1 MYSDI
6 VFHEEHR
13 LADFPCYTASYLINV
28 VRSKPK
34 AGCHVILQVS
44 KGVNFDGSP
53 QGYLEMLGI
62 FPDMADTVCPSPGYD
77 YNINVICNYNFE

>member
-1 MYSDI
+1 
-6 VFHEEHR
+6 
-13 LADFPCYTASYLINV
+13 
-28 VRSKPK
+28 
-34 AGCHVILQVS
+34 VS